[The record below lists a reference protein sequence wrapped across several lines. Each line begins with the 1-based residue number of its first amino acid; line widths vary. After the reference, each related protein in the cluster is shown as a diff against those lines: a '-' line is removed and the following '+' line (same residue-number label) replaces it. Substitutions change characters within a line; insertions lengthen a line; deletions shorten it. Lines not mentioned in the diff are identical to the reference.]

1 MRSSP
6 ISPVEENKTMPVDP
20 AFARFDMARLYD
32 AFNHH
37 GEDGDFYENFPEA
50 PCRVLDI
57 GCGTGSVTL
66 RLAKR
71 GHQVTGIE
79 PADGMLKVARM
90 KDREG
95 GVNWVKAAAAD
106 FSLPNR
112 FDLAIMTGHVFQVF
126 LDDAETLAALR
137 NIHQHLDPGGRL
149 IIESRNPLVK
159 AWENWTREKTS
170 EQRVI
175 DGIGP
180 VDVYYQIKDAEE
192 EYVTFDAVF
201 TIEATGE
208 TLVSESRLRFAPVE
222 TIQGML
228 SAAGFGEVEL
238 LGWWDGTPY
247 SETSS
252 EIIAIARA

>member
-1 MRSSP
+1 
-6 ISPVEENKTMPVDP
+6 MPVDP
-20 AFARFDMARLYD
+20 AFSRFDMARLYD

-37 GEDGDFYENFPEA
+37 GKDGDFYENFTKT

-71 GHQVTGIE
+71 GHTVTGVD
-79 PADGMLKVARM
+79 PADGMLQVARM
-90 KDREG
+90 KDPEG
-95 GVNWVKAAAAD
+95 RVDWVQAPAAE
-106 FSLPNR
+106 FSLPDR

-137 NIHQHLDPGGRL
+137 NIHRHMKPGGQL
-149 IIESRNPLVK
+149 ILESRNPLAK
-159 AWENWTREKTS
+159 TWENWTRETTR

-175 DGIGP
+175 DDLGP
-180 VDVYYQIKDAEE
+180 VEVFYQIKDVEAEH
-192 EYVTFDAVF
+192 VTFDAVF
-201 TIEATGE
+201 TIEATGD

-222 TIQGML
+222 TIQTLL

-238 LGWWDGTPY
+238 LGWWDGAPY
-247 SETSS
+247 SETSP
-252 EIIAIARA
+252 EIIAMARA

>member
-1 MRSSP
+1 
-6 ISPVEENKTMPVDP
+6 MPVDP

-37 GEDGDFYENFPEA
+37 GADGDFYENFTQT

-71 GHQVTGIE
+71 GHTVTGVD
-79 PADGMLKVARM
+79 PADGMLRVARM
-90 KDREG
+90 KDRESK
-95 GVNWVKAAAAD
+95 VEWVQAPAAE
-106 FSLPNR
+106 FTLPDR

-126 LDDAETLAALR
+126 LDDGETLAALS
-137 NIHQHLDPGGRL
+137 NIHRHMVRGGSL
-149 IIESRNPLVK
+149 ILESRNAQGK
-159 AWENWTREKTS
+159 AWEDWTREKTR

-175 DGIGP
+175 DGIWP
-180 VDVYYQIKDAEE
+180 VDVYYQIKHVEGE
-192 EYVTFDAVF
+192 QVTFDAVF
-201 TIEATGE
+201 TILDTGE
-208 TLVSESRLRFAPVE
+208 TLASESRLRFAPVE
-222 TIQGML
+222 TIQRLL

-247 SETSS
+247 SATSP

>member
-1 MRSSP
+1 
-6 ISPVEENKTMPVDP
+6 MPVDP

-37 GEDGDFYENFPEA
+37 GEDGDFYENFIKT

-66 RLAKR
+66 RLTNR
-71 GHQVTGIE
+71 GHTVTGVD
-79 PADGMLKVARM
+79 PAHAMLQVARA
-90 KDREG
+90 KDRESK
-95 GVNWVKAAAAD
+95 VEWVHAPAAE
-106 FSLPNR
+106 FTLPVR
-112 FDLAIMTGHVFQVF
+112 FELAIMTGHVFQVF

-137 NIHQHLDPGGRL
+137 NIHRHMAPGGRL
-149 IIESRNPLVK
+149 ILESRNPQDK
-159 AWENWTREKTS
+159 AWQNWTREKTR

-175 DGIGP
+175 DGIGT
-180 VDVYYQIKDAEE
+180 VDVYYQIKDVEGE
-192 EYVTFDAVF
+192 HVTFDAVF

-222 TIQGML
+222 TIRGLL
-228 SAAGFGEVEL
+228 SAAGFAEVEL

-247 SETSS
+247 SEASP
-252 EIIAIARA
+252 EIIAIAQA

>member
-1 MRSSP
+1 
-6 ISPVEENKTMPVDP
+6 MPVDP

-37 GEDGDFYENFPEA
+37 GEDGDFYENFIKT

-66 RLAKR
+66 RLANR
-71 GHQVTGIE
+71 GHTVTGVD
-79 PADGMLKVARM
+79 PAQGMLQVARA
-90 KDREG
+90 KDRESK
-95 GVNWVKAAAAD
+95 VEWVQAPAAE
-106 FSLPNR
+106 FTLPDR

-137 NIHQHLDPGGRL
+137 TIRRHMVPGGRL
-149 IIESRNPLVK
+149 ILESRNPQDK
-159 AWENWTREKTS
+159 AWQGWTREKTR

-175 DGIGP
+175 DGIGT
-180 VDVYYQIKDAEE
+180 VEVHYQIKDVEGE
-192 EYVTFDAVF
+192 HVTFDAVF

-222 TIQGML
+222 TIRGLL

-247 SETSS
+247 SEASP

>member
-1 MRSSP
+1 MS
-6 ISPVEENKTMPVDP
+6 VDP

-37 GEDGDFYENFPEA
+37 GEDGDFYENFTKT

-66 RLAKR
+66 RLANR
-71 GHQVTGIE
+71 GHTVTGVD
-79 PADGMLKVARM
+79 PAHGMLQVARA
-90 KDREG
+90 KDRESK
-95 GVNWVKAAAAD
+95 VEWVQAPAAE
-106 FSLPNR
+106 FTLPDR

-126 LDDAETLAALR
+126 LDDAETLTALR
-137 NIHQHLDPGGRL
+137 NIRRHMVPGGRL
-149 IIESRNPLVK
+149 ILESRNPQDK
-159 AWENWTREKTS
+159 AWQGWTREKTR

-175 DGIGP
+175 DGIGT
-180 VDVYYQIKDAEE
+180 VDVYYQIKDVEGE
-192 EYVTFDAVF
+192 HVTFDAVF

-222 TIQGML
+222 TIRGLL

-247 SETSS
+247 SAISP
-252 EIIAIARA
+252 EIIAIALA